1 LGLAGRLAADSGSGG
16 GIGGQIVLA
25 LGIDV
30 GSTNTKAVL
39 VRLAAG
45 PGSPVGDPL
54 PRPRAVRVAVAPTPR
69 DAPGLIAAV
78 LHLVREVT
86 AGGEAAPAVVGIASM
101 AESGVPLDARGEPL
115 TEILRWDGARAAAQA
130 RGLASTLGAPEVFAA
145 TGVRLSGKTPLATWA
160 WLAEEHPATAGR
172 MARWAGAADLV
183 ALAMTGRLVT
193 DHTLAGRTG
202 AYRLDGDDGALP
214 AGRDASLPAGFDA
227 ALLAA
232 VGMTPGRLPEVVRP
246 SEAGRAVVVS
256 PAFADAGV
264 PLGTPVVVAGHDH
277 AVGSWAARAR
287 RPGDRADSLGTAEAV
302 LTVLPAGSRPEP
314 AAVSAAGMSLV
325 RTAGGC
331 FPALVAGNPRAGALV
346 AWWLGALGEDLAAR
360 VSAQVGAAVADDPRP
375 TGRLVLPYPQGRQ
388 CPAPD
393 PGARLRLID
402 AVGRDVATAPPHEDA
417 ATWTRALL
425 EGLAFH
431 ARWMLEDQARLSGL
445 ERGVTERGLVKESG
459 PVTVPGPVLVPGP
472 VTVLGGASGLGPAW
486 VAVKAAVSPW
496 PVRVSDA
503 AEPVALGAALLAAS
517 RIGLVEEDLASIP
530 LRDITGDSRR
540 NRRGSDFEVIF
551 AGFVAAASA
560 PSSAGPG
567 AG

>member
-1 LGLAGRLAADSGSGG
+1 MF
-16 GIGGQIVLA
+16 A

-39 VRLAAG
+39 VRLPAG
-45 PGSPVGDPL
+45 PRSPAGDPP
-54 PRPRAVRVAVAPTPR
+54 PRPHVVRVAAAPTPR
-69 DAPGLIAAV
+69 DAPGLIDAV
-78 LHLVREVT
+78 LGLVREVT

-115 TEILRWDGARAAAQA
+115 MEILRWDGARAAAQA
-130 RGLASTLGAPEVFAA
+130 RGLAATLGAPEVFAA

-160 WLAEEHPATAGR
+160 WLAEEHPETAGR

-202 AYRLDGDDGALP
+202 AYRLEGDDGVLPSGTDGALP
-214 AGRDASLPAGFDA
+214 GGFDA

-232 VGMTPGRLPEVVRP
+232 VGLTPDHLPEVVRP
-246 SEAGRAVVVS
+246 TEAGRAVVVS
-256 PAFADAGV
+256 RAFADAGV

-277 AVGSWAARAR
+277 AVGSWAAGAR

-302 LTVLPAGSRPEP
+302 LTVLPRGSRPP
-314 AAVSAAGMSLV
+314 PTAVSATGMSLV
-325 RTAGGC
+325 RTAGGSLL
-331 FPALVAGNPRAGALV
+331 ALVAGNPRAGALV
-346 AWWLGALGEDLAAR
+346 AWWLDALGADLAAR
-360 VSAQVGAAVADDPRP
+360 AAAEVGAAVADGPRP

-393 PGARLRLID
+393 PGARLRLLD
-402 AVGRDVATAPPHEDA
+402 AVGRDVALAPPHEDA

-431 ARWMLEDQARLSGL
+431 ARWMLEEQARLS
-445 ERGVTERGLVKESG
+445 VTGAPQAPAQESA
-459 PVTVPGPVLVPGP
+459 P

-517 RIGLVEEDLASIP
+517 RIGLVEEGLATIP
-530 LRDITGDSRR
+530 PRDISGESWR
-540 NRRGSDFEVIF
+540 NRHGADFDVIF
-551 AGFVAAASA
+551 AGFVAAASVA
-560 PSSAGPG
+560 SSAGHG

>member
-1 LGLAGRLAADSGSGG
+1 MGLAGGVAAGWLPVKA
-16 GIGGQIVLA
+16 GIGGRAVFA

-30 GSTNTKAVL
+30 GSTNTKATF
-39 VRLAAG
+39 VRLPTG
-45 PGSPVGDPL
+45 PTSSAGDP
-54 PRPRAVRVAVAPTPR
+54 PQHPHVVRVAAVPTPR
-69 DAPGLIAAV
+69 DAAGLIAAV
-78 LHLVREVT
+78 LRLLREVT

-101 AESGVPLDARGEPL
+101 AESGLPLDARGDPL

-130 RGLASTLGAPEVFAA
+130 RGLAATLGASEVFAA

-160 WLAEEHPATAGR
+160 WLTEEHPETARR

-202 AYRLDGDDGALP
+202 AYRLDGDAGALP
-214 AGRDASLPAGFDA
+214 AGTDGALPTGFDA

-232 VGMTPGRLPEVVRP
+232 VGLTPDHLPEVVRP
-246 SEAGRAVVVS
+246 AEAGRAVVVS
-256 PAFADAGV
+256 RAFADAGV

-277 AVGSWAARAR
+277 AVGSWAAGVR

-302 LTVLPAGSRPEP
+302 LTVLPAGSGPEP
-314 AAVSAAGMSLV
+314 AAVLAAGMSLV
-325 RTAGGC
+325 RTASGAHR
-331 FPALVAGNPRAGALV
+331 ALVAGNPRAGALV
-346 AWWLGALGEDLAAR
+346 AWWLDALGEGLAAR
-360 VSAQVGAAVADDPRP
+360 VSAEVGVAVADGPRP

-393 PGARLRLID
+393 PGARLRLLD
-402 AVGRDVATAPPHEDA
+402 AVGRDVVPVPPHDDA
-417 ATWTRALL
+417 AAWTRALL
-425 EGLAFH
+425 EGLALH
-431 ARWMLEDQARLSGL
+431 ARWMLEEQARLSVMEPEPGAEL
-445 ERGVTERGLVKESG
+445 RPVMG
-459 PVTVPGPVLVPGP
+459 PGRP

-486 VAVKAAVSPW
+486 VALKAAVGPW

-503 AEPVALGAALLAAS
+503 TEPVALGAALLAAS
-517 RIGLVEEDLASIP
+517 RLGLVEEGRATIP
-530 LRDITGDSRR
+530 VRDITGESRR
-540 NRRGSDFEVIF
+540 NRRGADFEVIF

-560 PSSAGPG
+560 TASATASAGPG